1 MLGNAP
7 RCCKGFAEV
16 STKQDRANFVQ
27 AFAPEI
33 PVCGRI
39 WQSAGCSNHKNH
51 KNNGEEGLKTL
62 RSEAL
67 QTWTRYRIVQG
78 INNFLFLLLV
88 HDGCTAALWP
98 ET

>member
-1 MLGNAP
+1 MLQDVAKGLPKLAP
-7 RCCKGFAEV
+7 SRTVPTSYKPSLLRSLFAEEFG
-16 STKQDRANFVQ
+16 KVQ
-27 AFAPEI
+27 AA
-33 PVCGRI
+33 
-39 WQSAGCSNHKNH
+39 AKNH
-51 KNNGEEGLKTL
+51 KNNCEEGLKTL